1 VERGQWRRKHQAL
14 RSLGAAGRLR
24 QPPPSL
30 TENLRQTLQGCP
42 GRILSEQT
50 RPAYAGLKQVS
61 NRMPDS
67 PAAFANSPSLVS
79 QLTEPPCR
87 PQTAQSLML
96 TVGCPAEGKAAEK
109 RLKRA

>member
-1 VERGQWRRKHQAL
+1 
-14 RSLGAAGRLR
+14 
-24 QPPPSL
+24 
-30 TENLRQTLQGCP
+30 
-42 GRILSEQT
+42 
-50 RPAYAGLKQVS
+50 
-61 NRMPDS
+61 MPDS